1 MDADEV
7 AWELYGLKPEA
18 FTAARAACAARARRA
33 GEERGAGEEALAKR
47 IAGWRR
53 PTLAVWAAN
62 LLARADPEQAHRLL
76 ELGRGLREAHR
87 TLAGPELRDLSH
99 QRNVVVAEMARQAAQ
114 LAGDAGHP
122 VSDAVQHEVEEIL
135 HTLLAEPAAGP
146 AADWAR
152 GSLTAAP
159 PPVVGF
165 TGLEP
170 APGTTPRRAAAPPK
184 PTEPARKKEP
194 ASSRQ
199 QEREQERERG
209 REREARAKARA
220 EADRAAR
227 EATLA
232 ETELTA
238 AERELRKTRSE
249 VAELDER
256 ISALQDD
263 LARARHERADLHAA
277 EEAAAR
283 RHRQADRALDKARRA
298 AAEAE
303 RAWKAL
309 NR

>member
-33 GEERGAGEEALAKR
+33 GEEALAKR
-47 IAGWRR
+47 IVGWRR

-62 LLARADPEQAHRLL
+62 LLARSDPEQAHRLL

-87 TLAGPELRDLSH
+87 TLAGPELRELSH
-99 QRNVVVAEMARQAAQ
+99 QRNVVVAEMARQAAH

-122 VSDAVQHEVEEIL
+122 VSETVQHEVEEIL

-170 APGTTPRRAAAPPK
+170 APGATPRRAAAPPK
-184 PTEPARKKEP
+184 PTGPTRKKEP
-194 ASSRQ
+194 ASS
-199 QEREQERERG
+199 QEQEQERERE
-209 REREARAKARA
+209 REREARARTQA
-220 EADRAAR
+220 EADRTAR

-238 AERELRKTRSE
+238 AERELRKTRSA

-263 LARARHERADLHAA
+263 LNRARHERADLHAA
-277 EEAAAR
+277 EETAAR

-303 RAWKAL
+303 RAWNAL

>member
-33 GEERGAGEEALAKR
+33 GEEALAKR

-62 LLARADPEQAHRLL
+62 LLARSDPEQAHRLL

-122 VSDAVQHEVEEIL
+122 VSETVQHEVEEIL

-194 ASSRQ
+194 ASSPQ
-199 QEREQERERG
+199 QEREQERERERG
-209 REREARAKARA
+209 QEREREARAKARA

-238 AERELRKTRSE
+238 AERELGKTRSA

-256 ISALQDD
+256 ISALRDD

-277 EEAAAR
+277 EETAAR
-283 RHRQADRALDKARRA
+283 RHRQADRALDKARTA

-303 RAWKAL
+303 RAWQAL